1 MADEL
6 DNFFDEL
13 NEDEDNSTVGVGEN
27 NTEQNVEFDAFK
39 DESSTDGWGE
49 STDGWIEDESSESAE
64 GWVENDTEQQ
74 DGADGWGEST
84 ESSWDDVPT
93 SKEEASTSDSD
104 DGWLEESDDND
115 DVDFNYTENQQSNNN
130 KSKNNEW
137 QADVPLAED
146 EATEE
151 FKKKFNVNYKQ
162 ASLII
167 AGICIVVAFVFFSI
181 SKIHITPENA
191 NVHQQNIQ
199 KEANKINQEQTS
211 TNKELKYIAENVSIQ
226 YNSDVLTS
234 SGVVK
239 DKTRYLLGNQLIYDI
254 VIEIPTGTATASM
267 HYYCGKDAYGTVSK
281 GTTVTVEYQVA
292 DDNYY
297 SIKCIKTN

>member
-13 NEDEDNSTVGVGEN
+13 NEDENSTVGLGED
-27 NTEQNVEFDAFK
+27 NTEQQDG
-39 DESSTDGWGE
+39 TDGWVE
-49 STDGWIEDESSESAE
+49 EESSESAD

-74 DGADGWGEST
+74 DGADGCGEGT
-84 ESSWDDVPT
+84 ESSWDNVST

-104 DGWLEESDDND
+104 DGWLEDSEDND
-115 DVDFNYTENQQSNNN
+115 DADFDFNYNDNQQSNNN

-167 AGICIVVAFVFFSI
+167 AGICIVVAFLFFGI
-181 SKIHITPENA
+181 SKIHITPGSA
-191 NVHQQNIQ
+191 NVHQQQNIQ

-267 HYYCGKDAYGTVSK
+267 HYYCGKDAYDTVSK

>member
-1 MADEL
+1 M
-6 DNFFDEL
+6 
-13 NEDEDNSTVGVGEN
+13 
-27 NTEQNVEFDAFK
+27 
-39 DESSTDGWGE
+39 
-49 STDGWIEDESSESAE
+49 
-64 GWVENDTEQQ
+64 
-74 DGADGWGEST
+74 
-84 ESSWDDVPT
+84 
-93 SKEEASTSDSD
+93 
-104 DGWLEESDDND
+104 
-115 DVDFNYTENQQSNNN
+115 
-130 KSKNNEW
+130 
-137 QADVPLAED
+137 
-146 EATEE
+146 
-151 FKKKFNVNYKQ
+151 
-162 ASLII
+162 
-167 AGICIVVAFVFFSI
+167 VAFLFFGI
-181 SKIHITPENA
+181 SKIHITPGSA
-191 NVHQQNIQ
+191 NVHQQQNIQ

-267 HYYCGKDAYGTVSK
+267 HYYCGKDAYDTVSK